1 MPQFA
6 YKARDMEGNL
16 VKGAMDAPDDG
27 ELAALLKERELYLV
41 HFKEE
46 KEKKEKKASLGSISF
61 GKIKRRE
68 VIEFTVHLA
77 TVLSAGIPI
86 LEGLQDLED
95 RTKNSKFREIIR
107 NVREDIHGGSDL
119 SSALSRHPEVFSQ
132 AYVNMVKAG
141 EASGNVDMILKELT
155 GFLEW
160 QEELAATVKKA
171 SVYPLMVLAAVGSLI
186 TLLFAFA
193 FPRIMGILQ
202 GMKVPLPLI
211 TRVTIGISAFFRDY
225 WWLIFLTVAVVAVSL
240 RLARKTAKGRLWIDK
255 LKLRLPVVGDLVRKI
270 ALSRFAHHLGL
281 LWRAG
286 IDISQA
292 LTLVEGVVGN
302 QVIADAINRTKEE
315 VLAGESLSK
324 SLEKRGQFSSLVIRM
339 ISIGEISGDME
350 GSLSKVCQYYDQ
362 EVPATVKNIFSVM
375 EPLVIVLLAFVVL
388 GVALSMF
395 LPLYTALG
403 RIGK

>member
-16 VKGAMDAPDDG
+16 VKAVISAANEG
-27 ELAALLKERELYLV
+27 ELVAFLKERGQYLV
-41 HFKEE
+41 HA
-46 KEKKEKKASLGSISF
+46 KEKKERKASLGSISF
-61 GKIKRRE
+61 GKIKRRDL
-68 VIEFTVHLA
+68 IEFTIHLA

-86 LEGLQDLED
+86 LEGIQDLED
-95 RTKNSKFREIIR
+95 KTNNPKFREIIR
-107 NVREDIHGGSDL
+107 IVREDIHGGSSL
-119 SSALSRHPEVFSQ
+119 SSALSRHPRVFPLS
-132 AYVNMVKAG
+132 YVNMVKAG

-160 QEELAATVKKA
+160 QEELAANVKKA
-171 SVYPLMVLAAVGSLI
+171 SIYPLTILAAVGILI
-186 TLLFAFA
+186 TILFAFA
-193 FPRIMGILQ
+193 FPRIMGILV

-211 TRVTIGISAFFRDY
+211 TRVVMGISTFFQY
-225 WWLIFLTVAVVAVSL
+225 SWWLIFLGVAVAVVSL
-240 RLARKTAKGRLWIDK
+240 RLIVKTAKGRLWVDE

-302 QVIADAINRTKEE
+302 QVIAEAIKRTKEE
-315 VLAGESLSK
+315 VLAGESLSR
-324 SLEKRGQFSSLVIRM
+324 SLAKRGQFSSLVIRM
-339 ISIGEISGDME
+339 ISIGEVSGEMD

-362 EVPATVKNIFSVM
+362 EVPATVKKIFSVM

-388 GVALSMF
+388 GVALSMY

-403 RIGK
+403 RMGK

>member
-6 YKARDMEGNL
+6 YKGRDIMGNL
-16 VKGAMDAPDDG
+16 VKGAMDAPDEG
-27 ELAALLKERELYLV
+27 ELAVLLKERGLYLV

-61 GKIKRRE
+61 GKIKRKDL
-68 VIEFTVHLA
+68 IEFTIHLA

-107 NVREDIHGGSDL
+107 NVRESIHGGSSL
-119 SSALSRHPEVFSQ
+119 SSALSQHPEVFPQ
-132 AYVNMVKAG
+132 DYVNMVQAG

-160 QEELAATVKKA
+160 QEELSATVKKA
-171 SVYPLMVLAAVGSLI
+171 SVYPLMVLTAVGILI
-186 TLLFAFA
+186 TILFAFA
-193 FPRIMGILQ
+193 FPRIIGILQ
-202 GMKVPLPLI
+202 GMRVPLPLI

-225 WWLIFLTVAVVAVSL
+225 WWLIFLAVAVAVVSL
-240 RLARKTAKGRLWIDK
+240 RLARKTAKGRLWVDK

-292 LTLVEGVVGN
+292 LTLVEVVVGN
-302 QVIADAINRTKEE
+302 QVIAEAIKRTKEE
-315 VLAGESLSK
+315 VLAGESISK
-324 SLEKRGQFSSLVIRM
+324 SLEKSGQFSSLVIRM
-339 ISIGEISGDME
+339 ISIGEISGEMD

-362 EVPATVKNIFSVM
+362 EVPATVKKIFSVM

-388 GVALSMF
+388 GVSLSMY

-403 RIGK
+403 RMGK